1 MAVKL
6 DVKNLPIYVK
16 AVIAALPAAII
27 LIAGLILF
35 ISPKQKEIRKLE
47 AQIDTQNNKIATDQA
62 KAARLETLK
71 QENEKLLRRLNEL
84 KEQLPEEKEISS
96 LLKQISDLSTA
107 AGLEIKSWKPG
118 VKKMH
123 SSGIVF
129 EIPVAVAVIGTYH
142 DFAGF
147 LSSLTKLNRI
157 VNITNIQ
164 MSSPQIAR
172 GKAVLQISFMAS
184 TFSSASEQEKAASQ
198 KGAKK
203 K

>member
-6 DVKNLPIYVK
+6 DIKNLPVYAKVVV
-16 AVIAALPAAII
+16 AVLPAVII
-27 LIAGLILF
+27 LIVGLILF
-35 ISPKQKEIRKLE
+35 VSPKQKEIRKLE
-47 AQIDTQNNKIATDQA
+47 AQIDDQNNKIATDQA

-71 QENEKLLRRLNEL
+71 QENQKLLGRLNEL

-96 LLKQISDLSTA
+96 LLKQISDLSIA

-118 VKKMH
+118 AKKMH
-123 SSGIVF
+123 PSGIINQ
-129 EIPVAVAVIGTYH
+129 IPVDVTVSGTYH

-157 VNITNIQ
+157 VNITNIR
-164 MSSPQIAR
+164 MSSPQIVK
-172 GKAVLQISFMAS
+172 GKAVLQISFVAT
-184 TFSSASEQEKAASQ
+184 TFSSVSEEEKAAN

>member
-16 AVIAALPAAII
+16 TVIAVLPAVII
-27 LIAGLILF
+27 LIVGLVLF
-35 ISPKQKEIRKLE
+35 VSPKQKEIKKLN
-47 AQIDTQNNKIATDQA
+47 AQIDDQNNKIATDQA

-71 QENEKLLRRLNEL
+71 QENEKLLSRLNEL
-84 KEQLPEEKEISS
+84 KDQLPEEKEISS
-96 LLKQISDLSTA
+96 LLKQISDLSIA

-118 VKKMH
+118 AKKMH
-123 SSGIVF
+123 PSGIVT
-129 EIPVAVAVIGTYH
+129 EIPVDVAVIGTYH
-142 DFAGF
+142 DLAGF

-157 VNITNIQ
+157 VNVTNIK
-164 MSSPQIAR
+164 MSAPQITKGR
-172 GKAVLQISFMAS
+172 AVLQIGFMAT
-184 TFSSASEQEKAASQ
+184 TFSSVTETEKE

>member
-6 DVKNLPIYVK
+6 DIKNLPVYAKV
-16 AVIAALPAAII
+16 AVAVLPAVII
-27 LIAGLILF
+27 LIVGLILF
-35 ISPKQKEIRKLE
+35 VSPKQKEIRKLE
-47 AQIDTQNNKIATDQA
+47 AQIDDQNNKIATDQA

-71 QENEKLLRRLNEL
+71 QENQKLLGRLDEL

-96 LLKQISDLSTA
+96 LLKQISDLSIS

-118 VKKMH
+118 AKKMH
-123 SSGIVF
+123 PSGIIN
-129 EIPVAVAVIGTYH
+129 EIPVDVAVSGIYH

-157 VNITNIQ
+157 VNITNIR
-164 MSSPQIAR
+164 MSSPQIVK
-172 GKAVLQISFMAS
+172 GKAVLQISFVAT
-184 TFSSASEQEKAASQ
+184 TFSSVSEEEKATN

-203 K
+203 